1 MPMTLEQAQAQHD
14 REVDANRREG
24 VIEWRNTETQSDRV
38 FEVVEGKAHLT
49 DPSDPKKRIVVGQGH
64 RIHPTEA
71 QLKQIQNRKG
81 GLYGKVRELTGTEYD
96 ALGRR
101 AVSPGANIGLRQF
114 RMAEGTMRYAMDVG
128 LTEDDFRGVEPEGS
142 AGYFTRTQVE
152 AIAESRTSPAA

>member
-1 MPMTLEQAQAQHD
+1 MTLEQAQAQHA

-24 VIEWRNTETQSDRV
+24 VIEWRNGEKQSDRV

-49 DPSDPKKRIVVGQGH
+49 DPGDPKKRIVIGEGH

-101 AVSPGANIGLRQF
+101 AFAPGADIGLRQF
-114 RMAEGTMRYAMDVG
+114 KMADGTLKYAREVG
-128 LTEDDFRGVEPEGS
+128 LTEDDFAGVEPEGS
-142 AGYFTRTQVE
+142 AGYFTRSQVE